1 MKTLREAAQM
11 ALDALRYVSN
21 IYTDGSDPTLT
32 RPMAAL
38 TKALALP
45 DAPVMWQELDNEG
58 VPMCDEGTFCED
70 ATAFD
75 NSRPLYTAP
84 QPAIAPELLTDA
96 EIYGLW
102 ESDIDGFFAP
112 SDAFHDAARAIEAAI
127 HAKQTGSKP

>member
-1 MKTLREAAQM
+1 MKTLRKAAQM
-11 ALDALRYVSN
+11 ALDFIEDLPSTPETYSLCRELN
-21 IYTDGSDPTLT
+21 
-32 RPMAAL
+32 
-38 TKALALP
+38 KALALP

>member
-1 MKTLREAAQM
+1 MKTLRKAAQM
-11 ALDALRYVSN
+11 ALDFIEDLPSTPETYSLCRELN
-21 IYTDGSDPTLT
+21 
-32 RPMAAL
+32 
-38 TKALALP
+38 KALALP

-84 QPAIAPELLTDA
+84 QPAVPEKPTDDEILTLAHRTCTTYAHVERVKYGFTNAELLQ
-96 EIYGLW
+96 
-102 ESDIDGFFAP
+102 FA
-112 SDAFHDAARAIEAAI
+112 HTL